1 MGSASDPRA
10 ADWLGAC
17 RRSVGAIR
25 GMLGDHPTIAARLRE
40 TGTRGEGGDR
50 TLLIDEAAEGVGFAE
65 LDKLHAA
72 GARFTAVSEERG
84 VVDFGSEDVRVVIDP
99 IDGSTNAKRGL
110 PHFALSVAVAHGE
123 TMADVVFGF
132 VQDFGPREE
141 WVAWRGRGAQL
152 DGVPLDP
159 GLGERRTRDGK
170 LEVIGVES
178 ADPRWVMQSADALA
192 ETAHRMRAIGA
203 IAVSLCQVAAARF
216 DAMASLKRCR
226 AVDAAAAQ
234 LIVREAGGL
243 VSFIAF
249 DDPLSAPLD
258 LEGHSPVIAART
270 EAGLADVAKIP
281 VWPQSRIARTLGRLV
296 GVIVWNLA
304 GTVARGVANLQPA
317 GAPAP
322 FEQLAGPA
330 EEAERLV
337 SAYTR
342 LVPAQPV
349 PAAEAVD
356 RSSWIEANLAGLA
369 GGVGPAA

>member
-1 MGSASDPRA
+1 MAAASDPDA

-17 RRSVGAIR
+17 RRSVTAIR
-25 GMLGDHPTIAARLRE
+25 GMLGDRPTIAERVRE

-50 TLLIDEAAEGVGFAE
+50 TLLIDEAAEDVVFAE
-65 LDKLHAA
+65 LDALYAG

-84 VVDFGSEDVRVVIDP
+84 VVDFGSTDVQVIIDP

-110 PHFALSVAVAHGE
+110 PHYALSVAVAHGG

-152 DGVPLDP
+152 DGIRLDP
-159 GLGERRTRDGK
+159 SLGERRTRDGK

-178 ADPRWVMQSADALA
+178 ADPRWVMRSADAMA

-216 DAMASLKRCR
+216 DAMASLRRCR

-243 VSFIAF
+243 VSFIAY
-249 DDPLSAPLD
+249 DDPLAAPLD
-258 LEGHSPVIAART
+258 LEPHSPVIAART
-270 EAGLADVAKIP
+270 EEGLVAAATLP
-281 VWPQSRIARTLGRLV
+281 LWP
-296 GVIVWNLA
+296 
-304 GTVARGVANLQPA
+304 
-317 GAPAP
+317 
-322 FEQLAGPA
+322 E
-330 EEAERLV
+330 
-337 SAYTR
+337 
-342 LVPAQPV
+342 
-349 PAAEAVD
+349 
-356 RSSWIEANLAGLA
+356 
-369 GGVGPAA
+369 